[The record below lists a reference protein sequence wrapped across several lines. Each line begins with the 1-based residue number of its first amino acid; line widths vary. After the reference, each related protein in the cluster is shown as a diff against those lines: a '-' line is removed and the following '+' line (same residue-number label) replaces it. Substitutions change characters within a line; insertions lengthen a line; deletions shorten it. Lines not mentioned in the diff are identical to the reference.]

1 MDRTKTPQIKTIK
14 IKSFEKKLHLGFLE
28 FLLGA
33 AESADP
39 ATPALDDAV
48 LELIIDEKINKIKK
62 TLLFFPTL
70 FPSNKKKTKTNPPTL
85 RVNLIKN
92 QSLGISERESKRVL
106 GNLVVVVVVVVLN
119 WVFVA
124 LFCKRFDFSGDQKRL
139 YFSLSL

>member
-1 MDRTKTPQIKTIK
+1 M
-14 IKSFEKKLHLGFLE
+14 GFLE

-70 FPSNKKKTKTNPPTL
+70 FPSNKKKNKNKPTNP
-85 RVNLIKN
+85 
-92 QSLGISERESKRVL
+92 QSE
-106 GNLVVVVVVVVLN
+106 
-119 WVFVA
+119 
-124 LFCKRFDFSGDQKRL
+124 FD
-139 YFSLSL
+139 